1 MFPMTEVGKNI
12 SIHKMDMIEHIGQG
26 LLINNA
32 CAFKI
37 MDKLL
42 VLEEPRWKSVFVSS
56 GTSGRLLLLGEGIC

>member
-26 LLINNA
+26 LLINEVGT
-32 CAFKI
+32 FKI

-42 VLEEPRWKSVFVSS
+42 VLEEPRWESVFVSS
-56 GTSGRLLLLGEGIC
+56 GTSGRLLLLGKGMS